1 MTLHRFLPNVLVMEI
16 VNYSEARNNLK
27 AIMDRAVNDHTP
39 IAITR
44 QRGKPVVL
52 VDLDDW
58 NAMTETRY
66 LMSTP
71 NNARILMESI
81 ADADAGRNMIEVN
94 PETMQPL

>member
-1 MTLHRFLPNVLVMEI
+1 MEI
-16 VNYSEARNNLK
+16 VTYSETRANLK

-44 QRGKPVVL
+44 QRGKPVVM

-58 NAMTETRY
+58 NAIQETMY
-66 LMSTP
+66 LLSTP
-71 NNARILMESI
+71 NNAKRLMESI
-81 ADADAGRNMIEVN
+81 ANAEAGLNMIEID

>member
-1 MTLHRFLPNVLVMEI
+1 MEI
-16 VNYSEARNNLK
+16 VTYSETRANLK

-44 QRGKPVVL
+44 QRGKPVVM

-58 NAMTETRY
+58 NAMQETMY

-71 NNARILMESI
+71 NNAKRLMESI
-81 ADADAGRNMIEVN
+81 ADAEAGRNMIEVN
-94 PETMQPL
+94 PETMQPI

>member
-1 MTLHRFLPNVLVMEI
+1 MEI
-16 VNYSEARNNLK
+16 VTYSETRANLK

-44 QRGKPVVL
+44 QRGKPVVM

-58 NAMTETRY
+58 NAIQETMY
-66 LMSTP
+66 LLSTP
-71 NNARILMESI
+71 NNAKRLMESI
-81 ADADAGRNMIEVN
+81 ADAEAGRNMIEVD

>member
-1 MTLHRFLPNVLVMEI
+1 MEI

-27 AIMDRAVNDHTP
+27 AVMDRAVNDHTP

-44 QRGKPVVL
+44 QRGKPVVM

-66 LMSTP
+66 LMSSP
-71 NNARILMESI
+71 NNAKRLMEAI
-81 ADADAGRNMIEVN
+81 ADAEAGRNMIEVD

>member
-1 MTLHRFLPNVLVMEI
+1 MEI
-16 VNYSEARNNLK
+16 VSYSEARNNLK
-27 AIMDRAVNDHTP
+27 SIMDRAVNDHTP

-44 QRGKPVVL
+44 QRGKPVVM

-71 NNARILMESI
+71 NNAKRLLESI
-81 ADADAGRNMIEVN
+81 DDLNHGRNLIEVD
-94 PETMQPL
+94 PETMEPI

>member
-1 MTLHRFLPNVLVMEI
+1 MEI
-16 VNYSEARNNLK
+16 VTYSETRANLK

-44 QRGKPVVL
+44 QRGKPVVM

-58 NAMTETRY
+58 NAMQETMY

-71 NNARILMESI
+71 NNAKRLMESI
-81 ADADAGRNMIEVN
+81 ADAEAGRNMIEVD
-94 PETMQPL
+94 PETMQPI